1 GGMPSQQLARRA
13 VKHRGFAHWTC
24 GGKRDNLPAKNRA
37 IRRAE
42 NGARQPGGSMH
53 HRHVL
58 AAALSAA
65 GVALCAPATVVAQGY
80 PEKPVT
86 LVVPWPAGGSTD
98 IAMRTIAEAASKHL
112 GQPVVVD
119 NKPGATG
126 TLGPA

>member
-1 GGMPSQQLARRA
+1 M
-13 VKHRGFAHWTC
+13 HR
-24 GGKRDNLPAKNRA
+24 
-37 IRRAE
+37 
-42 NGARQPGGSMH
+42 
-53 HRHVL
+53 RHVL

-65 GVALCAPATVVAQGY
+65 GVALCAPTTVLAQGY

-86 LVVPWPAGGSTD
+86 LVVPFPAGGSTD

-126 TLGPA
+126 TLGPAVMAANAKPDGYTILMALSSISVIPAADELFNRKPAYSLDQFAPILQPR